1 MKNSCLVCLCIICIQ
16 TCYSQNLLVE
26 GGVGIGNIVGRE
38 HRLGKAEAHLA
49 IIKSFNFGELGLDF
63 SSGGNFIPLGDSESE
78 AGMEI
83 ISPNDSKFS
92 AIALLYR
99 IPIEEIVFVEP
110 RIGYASLSAFVHTDD
125 KTKIRA
131 PNLTAGMGV
140 GINIKSV
147 SLSIRYQYYGQT
159 QQYEG
164 FSSFSN
170 VIVKSTSESI
180 SMILLR
186 ISYQLDLGKLFR
198 KKNPE

>member
-1 MKNSCLVCLCIICIQ
+1 
-16 TCYSQNLLVE
+16 
-26 GGVGIGNIVGRE
+26 
-38 HRLGKAEAHLA
+38 
-49 IIKSFNFGELGLDF
+49 
-63 SSGGNFIPLGDSESE
+63 
-78 AGMEI
+78 
-83 ISPNDSKFS
+83 
-92 AIALLYR
+92 
-99 IPIEEIVFVEP
+99 P

-170 VIVKSTSESI
+170 VIVKSTSKSI